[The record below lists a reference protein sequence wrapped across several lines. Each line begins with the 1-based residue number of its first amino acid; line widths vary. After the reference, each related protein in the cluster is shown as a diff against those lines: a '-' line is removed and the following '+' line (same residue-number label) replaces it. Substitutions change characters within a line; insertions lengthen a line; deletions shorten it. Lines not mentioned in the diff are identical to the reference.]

1 MLGFSGVTVAGLTG
15 QLCSYFAGVPTVR
28 SRQYV
33 LLTMMFLT
41 ALLWGGCS
49 EPPELAAAKTISKN
63 VAQARELIG
72 DRTEASRS
80 QAQRLLEEALRTPAA
95 TDIAKQGAHEL
106 LASLLSEI
114 NGEELT
120 KLSGA
125 QHLFSQAD
133 SDLYYTFSQLSTE
146 AANLAYA
153 SGLTVRDDQELQKYR
168 KELVEKIPKAIVNKD
183 NAAKARGT
191 LEQALARTEGAAS
204 ATRRAAEGLFLEAEA
219 LSGDEHVRK
228 VSEATAKRLEADWLS
243 IRASNEKLALH
254 SAKEAELARQSELAG
269 LQKAQEH
276 VEQLINTHADTVNE
290 TAEASGATKAK
301 LQDSA
306 GKLMDQLKS
315 FHDKGTEVSK
325 GYDGLIERQGEVVN
339 HYGQALV
346 GAKDLSRK
354 FRKFKSSRP
363 AEAPRDERVEM
374 LVPLDAEVDLAVS
387 FAQAEIIRADLQQE
401 LAGVSGLVSS
411 RIKQLEQTQTD
422 LAAVGVIKGSELIV
436 DVAAIDKSIQESQ
449 TAALVS
455 LDSAVGTLWSTAL
468 PGRKEEGSAEQ
479 AIKDLERASW
489 NWQVWAMLG
498 LAHQARAELQQQMGN
513 DEEAKAEA
521 QTASIYLAKARE
533 TRPDLVRLT
542 GPN

>member
-1 MLGFSGVTVAGLTG
+1 
-15 QLCSYFAGVPTVR
+15 
-28 SRQYV
+28 
-33 LLTMMFLT
+33 
-41 ALLWGGCS
+41 
-49 EPPELAAAKTISKN
+49 
-63 VAQARELIG
+63 
-72 DRTEASRS
+72 
-80 QAQRLLEEALRTPAA
+80 
-95 TDIAKQGAHEL
+95 
-106 LASLLSEI
+106 
-114 NGEELT
+114 
-120 KLSGA
+120 
-125 QHLFSQAD
+125 
-133 SDLYYTFSQLSTE
+133 
-146 AANLAYA
+146 
-153 SGLTVRDDQELQKYR
+153 
-168 KELVEKIPKAIVNKD
+168 
-183 NAAKARGT
+183 
-191 LEQALARTEGAAS
+191 
-204 ATRRAAEGLFLEAEA
+204 
-219 LSGDEHVRK
+219 
-228 VSEATAKRLEADWLS
+228 
-243 IRASNEKLALH
+243 
-254 SAKEAELARQSELAG
+254 
-269 LQKAQEH
+269 
-276 VEQLINTHADTVNE
+276 
-290 TAEASGATKAK
+290 
-301 LQDSA
+301 
-306 GKLMDQLKS
+306 
-315 FHDKGTEVSK
+315 
-325 GYDGLIERQGEVVN
+325 
-339 HYGQALV
+339 
-346 GAKDLSRK
+346 
-354 FRKFKSSRP
+354 
-363 AEAPRDERVEM
+363 M